1 MSKDKW
7 LELEYQALREELT
20 KLMDIGHGTVRFCL
34 PAAAA
39 VYALPVVVGKT
50 TQVYLWA
57 LCAALG
63 GLLITAMVH
72 TFCAC
77 IAGGRRIGAYIKEA
91 IEPNTNGGLNWEGV
105 IFEWEKRGKQASIS
119 PLLAV
124 SAGSLLA
131 NVVAAAGAGVVFL
144 QGLASLVP
152 PAVAVVFVFL
162 SLPIAFRTSRAS
174 MGREQCVTD
183 VKEILK
189 SRPVEEGIS
198 WVEQPAATIKIG
210 SQNVSAPPQVLEP
223 PVIDQNARV

>member
-7 LELEYQALREELT
+7 LELEYQALREELA

-91 IEPNTNGGLNWEGV
+91 IEPNTNGGLNWEAV

-131 NVVAAAGAGVVFL
+131 NVVAAAGAGRRLPSRPRFL
-144 QGLASLVP
+144 GSASRRSCVCLP
-152 PAVAVVFVFL
+152 KPADCI
-162 SLPIAFRTSRAS
+162 PYIEGIDGSRAV
-174 MGREQCVTD
+174 CH
-183 VKEILK
+183 
-189 SRPVEEGIS
+189 
-198 WVEQPAATIKIG
+198 
-210 SQNVSAPPQVLEP
+210 
-223 PVIDQNARV
+223 